1 MLENRINL
9 AKDFLSDTGMI
20 FVRCDNNG
28 NHIVR
33 MILDKVFG
41 EDNFRNEIIIN
52 RFQKKFRWA
61 DEYYRK
67 FVFLY

>member
-1 MLENRINL
+1 
-9 AKDFLSDTGMI
+9 MI

-52 RFQKKFRWA
+52 RFQKK
-61 DEYYRK
+61 
-67 FVFLY
+67 VQMG